1 VVGKRDRPLL
11 EVVLALHPPRRLA
24 GRLDGREEKAHQRA
38 DDGDHHEEFDEGEAA
53 AKSPWK
59 TRIE

>member
-38 DDGDHHEEFDEGEAA
+38 DDGDHQEEFDEGEAA
-53 AKSPWK
+53 AKSP
-59 TRIE
+59 